1 MTTVKLTFHKNTP
14 ANRKRYLKPGRL
26 YLTIYSGAVN
36 ISRSIYHGEEGT
48 SLRADKNYG
57 WSGYDTA
64 PFLTHLPPEAPS
76 YFAQGEVDKIPGLK
90 EVK

>member
-1 MTTVKLTFHKNTP
+1 MATIKLTFHKNTL
-14 ANRKRYLKPGRL
+14 ANRKRYLKP
-26 YLTIYSGAVN
+26 
-36 ISRSIYHGEEGT
+36 
-48 SLRADKNYG
+48 
-57 WSGYDTA
+57 TA